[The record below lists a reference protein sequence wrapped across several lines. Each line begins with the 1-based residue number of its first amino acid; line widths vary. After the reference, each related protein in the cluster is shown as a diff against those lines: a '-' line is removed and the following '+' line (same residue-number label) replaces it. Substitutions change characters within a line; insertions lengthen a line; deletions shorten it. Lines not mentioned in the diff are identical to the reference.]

1 MLIFSVV
8 VAATIQILLWRDRK
22 KKEKQVE
29 DDTPVVDGLEPI
41 GQA

>member
-1 MLIFSVV
+1 MLTLSVV
-8 VAATIQILLWRDRK
+8 VTATIQLLLWRDRK
-22 KKEKQVE
+22 KEEKQVE

>member
-1 MLIFSVV
+1 MLTLSVV
-8 VAATIQILLWRDRK
+8 VTATIQLLLWRDR